1 MNKNWQRLLERFGS
15 ARSAELGLTLIEI
28 IIAMGILAVVAATFL
43 LGISSSSTAVMVSQE
58 RVAVD
63 SLAKSQMEFIKS
75 QDYVMTDEYD
85 SGDPDFS
92 YQLIAIPADL
102 VQRGYEI
109 IIHDPED
116 VPGGDENIQ
125 TITVEVTRNG
135 ETAFT
140 LIGYKVN
147 NQ

>member
-63 SLAKSQMEFIKS
+63 SLAKSQMERIKGW
-75 QDYVMTDEYD
+75 EYD
-85 SGDPDFS
+85 DVNDPPIYDAA
-92 YQLIAIPADL
+92 LLTDIPA
-102 VQRGYEI
+102 GYAI
-109 IIHDPED
+109 DIDAVRLDPEED
-116 VPGGDENIQ
+116 GLDDDDGLQ
-125 TITVEVTRNG
+125 QITLTVTHDG
-135 ETAFT
+135 EAAFI
-140 LIGYKVN
+140 LEGYKVN
-147 NQ
+147 Q